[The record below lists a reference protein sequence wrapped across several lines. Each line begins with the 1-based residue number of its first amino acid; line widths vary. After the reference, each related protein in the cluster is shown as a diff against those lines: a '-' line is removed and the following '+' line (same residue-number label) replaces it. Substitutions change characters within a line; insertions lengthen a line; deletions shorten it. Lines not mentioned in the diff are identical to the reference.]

1 MGAQGGDYRLVE
13 VYAILVTH
21 RLSAPDFSSM
31 HATKFS
37 FGGTMYLQ
45 YILTV
50 PCKLLYSLG
59 HQYGSL
65 RIHRGIVRRQ
75 YLGTTSRGTSIPQV
89 FLIRTAKF
97 RAKFFIYLIYGKR
110 YKLQ

>member
-1 MGAQGGDYRLVE
+1 MGAQGGDYWLVE

-50 PCKLLYSLG
+50 PWRRALDRINVLV
-59 HQYGSL
+59 L
-65 RIHRGIVRRQ
+65 RNTR
-75 YLGTTSRGTSIPQV
+75 
-89 FLIRTAKF
+89 
-97 RAKFFIYLIYGKR
+97 
-110 YKLQ
+110 

>member
-1 MGAQGGDYRLVE
+1 MGAKGGDYWLVE

-50 PCKLLYSLG
+50 P
-59 HQYGSL
+59 
-65 RIHRGIVRRQ
+65 
-75 YLGTTSRGTSIPQV
+75 
-89 FLIRTAKF
+89 
-97 RAKFFIYLIYGKR
+97 
-110 YKLQ
+110 

>member
-1 MGAQGGDYRLVE
+1 MGAQGGDYWLVE

-45 YILTV
+45 YILMV
-50 PCKLLYSLG
+50 PCD
-59 HQYGSL
+59 HACM
-65 RIHRGIVRRQ
+65 HDARG
-75 YLGTTSRGTSIPQV
+75 LH
-89 FLIRTAKF
+89 A
-97 RAKFFIYLIYGKR
+97 
-110 YKLQ
+110 

>member
-1 MGAQGGDYRLVE
+1 MGAQGGDYWLVE

-45 YILTV
+45 LHLNGTV
-50 PCKLLYSLG
+50 QRVRARYHKL
-59 HQYGSL
+59 
-65 RIHRGIVRRQ
+65 
-75 YLGTTSRGTSIPQV
+75 
-89 FLIRTAKF
+89 
-97 RAKFFIYLIYGKR
+97 
-110 YKLQ
+110 

>member
-1 MGAQGGDYRLVE
+1 MGAQGGDYWLVE

-45 YILTV
+45 YILTL
-50 PCKLLYSLG
+50 PCACMEYSG
-59 HQYGSL
+59 
-65 RIHRGIVRRQ
+65 
-75 YLGTTSRGTSIPQV
+75 GTM
-89 FLIRTAKF
+89 
-97 RAKFFIYLIYGKR
+97 FFF
-110 YKLQ
+110 